1 MKHRLDWGFW
11 EIAALVLAGLVYLD
25 VLAFLVL
32 AECWVLGCSFVYA
45 LEMGFVAGVL
55 LLLALALYLPGK
67 SAWLSCPGGCC
78 WGRSSPGA

>member
-32 AECWVLGCSFVYA
+32 AVLGIGLLIVYA

-55 LLLALALYLPGK
+55 AVAGPGVVLAGK
-67 SAWLSCPGGCC
+67 KAHG
-78 WGRSSPGA
+78 